1 MARPGKPY
9 DAFFRTAFSPR
20 ERAWELTQL
29 LAPELAARFTAHDVH
44 VDDSVLAD
52 PHLRSQPVDLLIHLR
67 RGEAKAIVYVLY
79 EHKSSPD
86 RWVSLQMLRYMGA
99 IWQRSRRP
107 GRTTLPRIE
116 PIVLYHG
123 KDSWR
128 RPRDISELVD
138 GGGGPNVPRFAPRL
152 VNLADIAPDRIRGS
166 LGFVVAL
173 LGLKYVRR
181 RLTEAIAELLAAT
194 LDRALA
200 DPEAR
205 DIAQATERMYAYT
218 RSATDLRRLAT
229 IAGEL
234 HYHRVREDLMTWAEE
249 LIREGRQEG
258 RQEGRE
264 EGLRLGELR
273 DKRAV
278 LVRLV
283 SRRFALSEAERGRI
297 EACDDAD
304 ALDAALDEFA
314 AGGDKASILRKLGD

>member
-1 MARPGKPY
+1 MDPPGKPY
-9 DAFFRTAFSPR
+9 DAFFRTAFASR

-29 LAPELAARFTAHDVH
+29 LAPELAGRFTADDVH
-44 VDDSVLAD
+44 VEDSALVD
-52 PHLRSQPVDLLIHLR
+52 PSLRSQPVDLLIHLR
-67 RGEAKAIVYVLY
+67 RGEAKVIVYVLY

-107 GRTTLPRIE
+107 GRTTLPAIE

-138 GGGGPNVPRFAPRL
+138 GGGGPNVPRFRPRL
-152 VNLADIAPDRIRGS
+152 VNLADIAPARVRGS
-166 LGFVVAL
+166 LGFVVAM
-173 LGLKYVRR
+173 LGLKYVRQS
-181 RLTEAIAELLAAT
+181 LTDASADLLAAT

-200 DPEAR
+200 DSEAR

-218 RSATDLRRLAT
+218 RSATDLQRLAT
-229 IAGEL
+229 VAGER

-258 RQEGRE
+258 RQEG
-264 EGLRLGELR
+264 LRLGELR

-283 SRRFALSEAERGRI
+283 SRRFSLSEAERDRI
-297 EACDDAD
+297 ATCEDPA

-314 AGGDKASILRKLGD
+314 AGADKAAILRRLGS

>member
-1 MARPGKPY
+1 MARLGKPY

-20 ERAWELTQL
+20 DRAWELTQL
-29 LAPELAARFTAHDVH
+29 LAPELAARFTARDVH

-67 RGEAKAIVYVLY
+67 RGDARAIVYVLY

-107 GRTTLPRIE
+107 GRTTLPAIE

-123 KDSWR
+123 KGSWR

-138 GGGGPNVPRFAPRL
+138 GGGPNVPRFAPRL
-152 VNLADIAPDRIRGS
+152 VNLADIAPERIRGS

-173 LGLKYVRR
+173 LGLKYVRQ
-181 RLTEAIAELLAAT
+181 RLTEAIAELLAST

-205 DIAQATERMYAYT
+205 DIARATERMYAYT
-218 RSATDLRRLAT
+218 RSATDVRRLAT
-229 IAGEL
+229 IAGDRQ
-234 HYHRVREDLMTWAEE
+234 YHRVREDLMTWAEE
-249 LIREGRQEG
+249 LIHEGRQEG
-258 RQEGRE
+258 RR

-278 LVRLV
+278 LVRMLS
-283 SRRFALSEAERGRI
+283 SRFDLGRTERDWI
-297 EACDDAD
+297 EACEDPAKLDD
-304 ALDAALDEFA
+304 ALDEFA
-314 AGGDKASILRKLGD
+314 RGSDRAAVLGKLAP